1 MKTLDALQ
9 IGDKI
14 YEIRDDFK
22 VVEYE
27 LTERFVVEKFKVY
40 EYGDIK
46 LLDYERLI
54 FKTADAEYEIEHD
67 YLSEKEGKRNWFHT
81 TFYTAYLNEDDVIK
95 ELECA
100 VADIKDTIY
109 KLSNKNICMTL

>member
-1 MKTLDALQ
+1 MKTLDSLQ

-22 VVEYE
+22 IVEYE
-27 LTERFVVEKFKVY
+27 LTERFVVERFKAY
-40 EYGDIK
+40 PDINT
-46 LLDYERLI
+46 LDYERMI

-67 YLSEKEGKRNWFHT
+67 YLSEKEGKRTW
-81 TFYTAYLNEDDVIK
+81 FYTEFFKVYLNEDDVIK

>member
-1 MKTLDALQ
+1 MKTLDTLQ
-9 IGDKI
+9 FGDKI

-27 LTERFVVEKFKVY
+27 LTDRYVVEKFKAY
-40 EYGDIK
+40 DDTNT
-46 LLDYERLI
+46 LDYERMI
-54 FKTADAEYEIEHD
+54 FKTTDEEYEIEYD

-100 VADIKDTIY
+100 VADIKDTIC
-109 KLSNKNICMTL
+109 KLSVNGRRTDIK

>member
-1 MKTLDALQ
+1 MKTLDTLQ

-27 LTERFVVEKFKVY
+27 LTRRIIFEAHN
-40 EYGDIK
+40 DINT
-46 LLDYERLI
+46 LDYERMI
-54 FKTADAEYEIEHD
+54 FKTEDEEYEIEYD

-100 VADIKDTIY
+100 VADIKDTID
-109 KLSNKNICMTL
+109 KLSKQ